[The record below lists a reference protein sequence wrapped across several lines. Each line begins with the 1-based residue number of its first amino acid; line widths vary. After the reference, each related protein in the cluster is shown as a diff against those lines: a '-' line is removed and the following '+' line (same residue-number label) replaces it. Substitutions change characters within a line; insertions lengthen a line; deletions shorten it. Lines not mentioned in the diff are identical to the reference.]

1 MVARRRHLAASGEY
15 VTKKL
20 VSADALEDTS
30 QVMEEVARAQGETV
44 VRPMSLAKMKMRSF
58 FFQKYFLKRFP
69 KEQKQISMILFLR

>member
-44 VRPMSLAKMKMRSF
+44 VRPTSLAKMKMRSF
-58 FFQKYFLKRFP
+58 FFPFQKYDDTKNSF
-69 KEQKQISMILFLR
+69 I